1 METYRVPQ
9 HVQVLQRVQDVVGR
23 HGGQG
28 ADLVDVDIARPAL
41 VCQDVDDG
49 LGPVGAVAQQ
59 AQVAQRFL
67 GAAELP
73 LPLAQLVAEG
83 DEQLPVSVALE
94 LGQRQDAR
102 DVVALGRLLLLAEV
116 THEVAAVLVAG
127 GHAVEEERV
136 DVVVE
141 RLVVEEQLRQEAQV
155 AAPPPLPLAV
165 DLEEGDVIVA
175 VDLVAGGVQQGA
187 LGAVALEL
195 LQRGGV
201 GEAELADVD
210 HVGVGVRTGVGA
222 EVPGLHLVFAH
233 LDPLQVPDA
242 GDLGLVLRHAATGPQ
257 LFNFFLAAVRALV
270 GCRACGFGCS
280 GGILDIDQVEVAV
293 FGFGRA
299 GGDFGGDDGD
309 GVVAPRSLVLLTP
322 DQGGS
327 CRFRLSIAG

>member
-1 METYRVPQ
+1 MQ
-9 HVQVLQRVQDVVGR
+9 HVVGR

-28 ADLVDVDIARPAL
+28 ADLVDVDVARPAL
-41 VCQDVDDG
+41 VGQDVDDR

-59 AQVAQRFL
+59 AQVAQGFL
-67 GAAELP
+67 GAAEFP

-83 DEQLPVSVALE
+83 DQQLPVPVPLE

-102 DVVALGRLLLLAEV
+102 HVVALGRFLLLAEV
-116 THEVAAVLVAG
+116 PDEVAAVLVAG

-141 RLVVEEQLRQEAQV
+141 RLVVQEQLRQEAQV

-165 DLEEGDVIVA
+165 DLEEGDVVVA
-175 VDLVAGGVQQGA
+175 VDLVAGGMQQGA
-187 LGAVALEL
+187 FGAVPLEL

-201 GEAELADVD
+201 GEAEFADVD
-210 HVGVGVRTGVGA
+210 HVGVGVRAWIGA

-242 GDLGLVLRHAATGPQ
+242 GDLGLVLRHAAAGPQ
-257 LFNFFLAAVRALV
+257 LFDFFLAAIRPLV
-270 GCRACGFGCS
+270 GCGACGFGCS
-280 GGILDIDQVEVAV
+280 GGILDINKVEVAV

-299 GGDFGGDDGD
+299 GSDFGGDDRD
-309 GVVAPRSLVLLTP
+309 GVVAPRSVVLLTA
-322 DQGGS
+322 D
-327 CRFRLSIAG
+327 